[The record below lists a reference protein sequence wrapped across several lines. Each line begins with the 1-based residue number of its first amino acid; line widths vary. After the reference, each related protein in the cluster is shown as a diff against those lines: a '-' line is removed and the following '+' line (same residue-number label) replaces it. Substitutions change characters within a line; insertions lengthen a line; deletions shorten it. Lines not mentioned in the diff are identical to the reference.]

1 MSDKKSNDKPAPR
14 PAPSQSPSRPTPGSG
29 HRTLDE
35 SSRRPGIGQD
45 SGVRIRNDPTV
56 GFTPSTKPPQPP
68 KK

>member
-1 MSDKKSNDKPAPR
+1 MSEKKPTRPTSPP
-14 PAPSQSPSRPTPGSG
+14 PAPSQSPSRPVPGSG
-29 HRTLDE
+29 HRVLDE

-45 SGVRIRNDPTV
+45 SGVRIKNDPTV